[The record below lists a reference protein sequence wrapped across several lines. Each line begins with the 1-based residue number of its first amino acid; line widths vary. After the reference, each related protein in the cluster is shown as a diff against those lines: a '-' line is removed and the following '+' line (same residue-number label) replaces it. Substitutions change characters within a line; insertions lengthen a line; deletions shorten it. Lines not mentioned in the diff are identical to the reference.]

1 MKQRAFSIVRA
12 TENGAWAGFIAA
24 WAVSSAILLF
34 EVVSGVQSGLFY
46 SVIGIAL
53 GVTGSPVDSALAGFL
68 LHILVGTLIGA
79 TGGFAIAV
87 CPVLA
92 IYKLTK
98 SLAVGVSIA
107 LVAWAAI
114 FLPITIIA
122 VIPAL
127 DRILVPAATN
137 SELFVVASQ
146 VTGMIA
152 LVTAGSLVFHGL
164 YGLVYGTMMAIL
176 IPYKSKLYRCEAC
189 SELFPSK
196 SRLQMHLDERHKYS
210 KTKQN

>member
-1 MKQRAFSIVRA
+1 MKQRAFSIVKA

-46 SVIGIAL
+46 SVIGMAL
-53 GVTGSPVDSALAGFL
+53 GVTESPVNSALAGFL
-68 LHILVGTLIGA
+68 LHILAGTLIGA
-79 TGGFAIAV
+79 IGGFAIAV

-92 IYKLTK
+92 IYKITK
-98 SLAVGVSIA
+98 SLVVGVSIGI
-107 LVAWAAI
+107 VAWAAL
-114 FLPITIIA
+114 FLPITIIV

-127 DRILVPAATN
+127 DRILIPAATN
-137 SELFVVASQ
+137 SELYVVASQ

-152 LVTAGSLVFHGL
+152 FVTAGSIVFHAL

-176 IPYKSKLYRCEAC
+176 IPYKSKLYRCGAC
-189 SELFPSK
+189 SELFSSK
-196 SRLQMHLDERHKYS
+196 SRLQVHLDERHKYS
-210 KTKQN
+210 KTRQS